1 MSFPAVL
8 ITALA
13 GIALFGTIGH
23 NAFIA
28 FKEADDREAALMTFL
43 LSASGIQFWGIGSA
57 FWGLVCG
64 VVVLL
69 VMKFPWKAKS

>member
-1 MSFPAVL
+1 
-8 ITALA
+8 
-13 GIALFGTIGH
+13 
-23 NAFIA
+23 
-28 FKEADDREAALMTFL
+28 MTFL